1 MNKYTKLAA
10 CLFAGAMAAV
20 SFTACSNDDEVTY
33 SEYEN
38 PTVNNKWKQG
48 NDSTLWVAVNQYV
61 NNVVYPTY
69 SNLAADA
76 DKLYAASQ
84 NIKKKFDAG
93 QLTDADVQAACTA
106 FEGARYYWER
116 SEAFLYGAAS
126 DYEIDPHIDSWPLDQ
141 SQMAD
146 FLSNPTMV
154 AGLNSADPIKFVSDN
169 NAKFD
174 TALGFHGLEFV
185 LYRNGAPRKAAVF
198 NANEDHES
206 FSKVNVPGKNEIAFL
221 VAVAGDLRDHCY
233 WLEVAW
239 LGLKAPQA
247 HRDRITELGVKTR
260 ALQNSGYYYG
270 ANLLLASD
278 PGSQYHSMVEV
289 TATILDAGCSN
300 ISKEVYSQ
308 KMGQAYRVAIG
319 KPETD
324 EEGNT
329 DAGDYIESP
338 YSKRSFIDYQGNI
351 YSIRNSLYG
360 TMDENGS
367 QNDNSIMTFLEKNN
381 YSGAEDLKNKLKA
394 AIDALETCKN
404 KGAFVDMIKNKNDLP
419 TIKAAIDAV
428 NALDDQ
434 IQDARTWVEKV
445 NH

>member
-1 MNKYTKLAA
+1 MNKYTKFAA
-10 CLFAGAMAAV
+10 SLFLGALTAV
-20 SFTACSNDDEVTY
+20 SFTSCSNDDEEATWTPVEDNTY
-33 SEYEN
+33 KTTIE
-38 PTVNNKWKQG
+38 
-48 NDSTLWVAVNQYV
+48 QYL

-69 SNLAADA
+69 SNLAAEA

-84 NIKKKFDAG
+84 TIKTKFNAG
-93 QLTDADVQAACTA
+93 QLTDADVEAACTA

-154 AGLNSADPIKFVSDN
+154 AGLEGADPIKFVSDN

-206 FSKVNVPGKNEIAFL
+206 FSKVTVPGKNEIAFL

-239 LGLKAPQA
+239 LGLQAPQA
-247 HRDRITELGVKTR
+247 HRDRITALGVKTT
-260 ALQNSGYYYG
+260 ALQGTGMYYG
-270 ANLLLASD
+270 ANLLNAGQT
-278 PGSQYHSMVEV
+278 GSQYHSLVEAV
-289 TATILDAGCSN
+289 ATILDSGCSN
-300 ISKEVYSQ
+300 ICKEVYSQ

-338 YSKRSFIDYQGNI
+338 YSKHSFIDYQGNI
-351 YSIRNSLYG
+351 YSIKNSLYG
-360 TMDENGS
+360 TMDGT
-367 QNDNSIMTFLEKNN
+367 QNANSIMTILEKHN
-381 YSGAEDLKNKLKA
+381 YAGAKDLKDKLNA
-394 AIDALETCKN
+394 AIDALETCK
-404 KGAFVDMIKNKNDLP
+404 KTGAFVDLIQNKSNLP

-434 IQDARTWVEKV
+434 IQDAKRQVENNNK
-445 NH
+445 